1 MTALTNARSLI
12 EADGIY
18 SEVPMKGA
26 TTILQGALV
35 VTASNL
41 AVPGK
46 TATALTAIGIARQTV
61 VNGGGDGEASIPIKR
76 GTFKFFNLAADEIPA
91 GAEGKDCYVVD
102 DQTVAMT
109 DGTGTR
115 SKAGKIIQ
123 VEADG
128 VFVRV
133 GY

>member
-1 MTALTNARSLI
+1 MTAMSKARSI
-12 EADGIY
+12 VESQGVF
-18 SEVPMKGA
+18 SFVPVKGA

-35 VTASNL
+35 VTSSKL
-41 AVPGK
+41 ARPGY
-46 TATALTAIGIARQTV
+46 TATGLTVVGVAEETV
-61 VNGGGDGEASIPIKR
+61 VNNAADGAAKVLAKR
-76 GTFKFFNLAADEIPA
+76 GTFKFFNLASDPITA
-91 GAEGKDCYVVD
+91 GAEVQECYVVD
-102 DQTVAMT
+102 DQTVAAT
-109 DGTGTR
+109 DGGGTR

>member
-1 MTALTNARSLI
+1 MTAMSKARSI
-12 EADGIY
+12 VESQGVF
-18 SEVPMKGA
+18 SSVPVKGA

-35 VTASNL
+35 VTSSKL
-41 AVPGK
+41 ARPGY
-46 TATALTAIGIARQTV
+46 TATGLTVVGVAEETV
-61 VNGGGDGEASIPIKR
+61 VNNGADGAAKVLAKR
-76 GTFKFFNLAADEIPA
+76 GTFKFFNLASDLITA
-91 GAEGKDCYVVD
+91 GSEGQDCYVVD
-102 DQTVAMT
+102 DQTVAAT

-128 VFVRV
+128 VFVRA